1 MRCCFGCGSES
12 TAGGTASLLGRKE
25 SDVGGTRFRLLIQKI
40 LGREGDRLSP
50 LLWKEVIHH
59 LLQWIIE
66 TGALKSLGCQL
77 SWTAGWIV
85 RFSRWSDLPWERMES
100 MDHRTEH
107 RLPGRESKTIQ
118 AVLHHDVQMLG
129 APDRRLSDCGG
140 WTFVEVLL
148 TGGAPWGFT
157 LRGGREHQEPLL
169 ITKVEENSLAAA
181 VKLQVGDEI
190 VTINEIP
197 LTGYRQE
204 AICLVKGSYK
214 TLSLVVRRR
223 SDPAGRPHSWHS
235 SKFTEAQPE
244 VVTVQPT
251 PTPAWHAR
259 HSTSPQ
265 ELSPCWD
272 QTNLRRVSDQF
283 SSLGSMDSLEQS
295 SHPFPSGHLSL
306 AKSSGSVD
314 HLGTSGGGSKRDSAY
329 SSYST
334 GSGTPDYTLS
344 RSTENAL
351 HKVGQWDSGGRVG
364 RNSYGLVEGGHPD
377 ERPFHLAVPLGP
389 EGHEGPRAD
398 EPPGSRNSSSS
409 RSSIAPV
416 WHVPEKKKAAAPS
429 PPPPLPPVRSDSFAA
444 TKVHEKGLAVPYSEA
459 PAHPSQQRAPG
470 RAVDRGMGEGHDGTH
485 RVPRPHERGSEVQK
499 SYNPL
504 KPDTFY
510 SHATPDV
517 YGNSGSP
524 VTSNKLYSLS
534 SSDVR
539 LGQQVYPH
547 TPYHPRQYSD
557 ESPLYPQTRTPSA
570 QWQQS
575 PAGYY
580 SSMQELSFSGPAQ
593 AGVPG
598 MATDRLP
605 EGGGHSRFY
614 CVTARQGAPQ
624 PSLGRAEGWM
634 AGDVAQS
641 VAGDR
646 GSVSSQKAGR
656 VRTQQQENPEVQDGS
671 WDYRPEEDKGGQRRS
686 NGYTAEGHYLAC
698 SPSSYSE
705 ERKQQ
710 ECQPEA
716 WPPPED
722 APTHPQRTPI
732 LHCQENTGPEAPDP
746 VLGKQAKCNDRY
758 ATTLRN
764 EIQLKRAQLQ
774 KSKSAAALSAA
785 SEAPGDTQP
794 WGAPCAK
801 AVPCDGS
808 FTSTYKDNLKEA
820 QARVLQATSFRRRDL
835 EPVLPEHA
843 GPEPVPEHVVPGPA
857 RRDSGPEPVQSRAAS
872 GPVSRIGGRK
882 RFPAEKKVRSFSE
895 PDKINEVGVEE
906 DVPPQ
911 EPPESFEDR
920 RRVFEAMGGSAAPR
934 PGTNKTQP
942 PGATDER
949 AESQTAASRPDETHG
964 SRHADSQ
971 AVLEKQRLGTFAEY
985 EATWNVQR
993 KPTEARVAGR
1003 YRSAE
1008 NILDSGLEERSMGSY
1023 VHERS
1028 RSSPSAD
1035 FYGQD
1040 NSAVGR
1046 KPAGG
1051 PQPEEEPA
1059 SQETATRRL
1068 FDRERHFSAPEGEHR
1083 GGDPSHHQHP
1093 LQDTEPPPLPPAL
1106 KKKGPLPQRPL
1117 PPQLDRHCRP
1127 EAASSAGD
1135 TQESPP
1141 VPPDSCSVRPYSA
1154 EAPPPGPDHAPSSSP
1169 RRDTQQGTRH
1179 EDEQGAGHGASPSQ
1193 PEPAPPPPA
1202 AISSSSSSSSSHKE
1216 AALLKPSMEGYRS
1229 LSPQFV
1235 PQWLTDRPPVSLQ
1248 DDASSRMENAVEGGA
1263 TVKKVPIKIVH
1274 AESSSEKESRR
1285 FLMPSDAAP
1294 VAGGPGAPDSPPLG
1308 PRSPSEPSYS
1318 PFCAYTRQKDNQPQ
1332 MEPKWEEPADAGP
1345 PGATQEGSHNGGPP
1359 AGPLEE
1365 DRKREELT
1373 RDIVGRDKSLADIL
1387 NQTKMKTTMD
1397 LMEGIFPQGEQ
1408 LVEEAQQRRKVAP
1421 KQAPRRSTEE
1431 RQDEDSLVAA
1441 VPMVTSSS
1449 YYSTSAPKAELLIKM
1464 KDMQEEIE
1472 EQDSEDELD
1481 VDLANKKHELIDSLS
1496 RKLAVLRE
1504 ARESLQE
1511 DVQANNALGEEVEL
1525 TVQHVCKPNELD
1537 KFRMFVGDLD
1547 KVVSLLL
1554 SLSGRLARV
1563 ENALNGLEEG
1573 APAEE
1578 KRTLEEKRKLLIRQ
1592 HDDAKELKENLDR
1605 REHVVYNILANCLSE
1620 EHLADYEHFVKMK
1633 SALIIEQRKLEDKI
1647 KLGEEQLKCLTDS
1660 LPLEQRRPF

>member
-1 MRCCFGCGSES
+1 
-12 TAGGTASLLGRKE
+12 
-25 SDVGGTRFRLLIQKI
+25 
-40 LGREGDRLSP
+40 
-50 LLWKEVIHH
+50 
-59 LLQWIIE
+59 
-66 TGALKSLGCQL
+66 
-77 SWTAGWIV
+77 
-85 RFSRWSDLPWERMES
+85 MES

-107 RLPGRESKTIQ
+107 RLPGREPKTIQ

-129 APDRRLSDCGG
+129 ASDQRFSDCGG
-140 WTFVEVLL
+140 WTLVEVLL

-197 LTGYRQE
+197 LSGYRQE

-223 SDPAGRPHSWHS
+223 SDPVGRPHSWHS

-244 VVTVQPT
+244 AVTAQPT

-265 ELSPCWD
+265 ELSACWD

-295 SHPFPSGHLSL
+295 SHPFLSGRLSL
-306 AKSSGSVD
+306 AKSSSSVD
-314 HLGTSGGGSKRDSAY
+314 HLGMSGGGSKRDSAY

-364 RNSYGLVEGGHPD
+364 RNSYGLLEGGHPD

-398 EPPGSRNSSSS
+398 EPPGSRSSSSS

-416 WHVPEKKKAAAPS
+416 WHVPEKKKATAPS
-429 PPPPLPPVRSDSFAA
+429 PPPPLPPMRSDSFAV

-459 PAHPSQQRAPG
+459 PAHPTQQRVPG
-470 RAVDRGMGEGHDGTH
+470 RAVDRDRGMGEGHDGTH
-485 RVPRPHERGSEVQK
+485 RGPRPHERGSEVQK
-499 SYNPL
+499 SSNLL

-510 SHATPDV
+510 SHANPDV
-517 YGNSGSP
+517 YGNSGSQ

-539 LGQQVYPH
+539 LGQQGYFH

-557 ESPLYPQTRTPSA
+557 ESALYPQARTPSA

-575 PAGYY
+575 TSGCY
-580 SSMQELSFSGPAQ
+580 SSMQELSFSGQAQ

-624 PSLGRAEGWM
+624 SLLGRAEGWM
-634 AGDVAQS
+634 AEDVAQS

-646 GSVSSQKAGR
+646 ESVSSQKAGR
-656 VRTQQQENPEVQDGS
+656 ARAQQQENPEVQDGS
-671 WDYRPEEDKGGQRRS
+671 WDYRPEDMRDVLGEDRGGQRRS
-686 NGYTAEGHYLAC
+686 NGYTAEGHYMAC
-698 SPSSYSE
+698 SPSSYNE
-705 ERKQQ
+705 EKKRQ
-710 ECQPEA
+710 ECQPET

-722 APTHPQRTPI
+722 AATRLQRTPI
-732 LHCQENTGPEAPDP
+732 LHSQENTGPEAPDP
-746 VLGKQAKCNDRY
+746 VLGKQAKHNDRY

-774 KSKSAAALSAA
+774 KSKSAATLSAA
-785 SEAPGDTQP
+785 SEAPGDTEP
-794 WGAPCAK
+794 WEASCTQA
-801 AVPCDGS
+801 APCDGS
-808 FTSTYKDNLKEA
+808 FSSTYKDNLKEA
-820 QARVLQATSFRRRDL
+820 QARVLRATSFRRRDL

-843 GPEPVPEHVVPGPA
+843 GPEPVPGYVVPGPA
-857 RRDSGPEPVQSRAAS
+857 RRDSGPEPVQSRTAS

-882 RFPAEKKVRSFSE
+882 RFPPEKKVRSFSE

-934 PGTNKTQP
+934 SGTNKAQP
-942 PGATDER
+942 PSAADGP
-949 AESQTAASRPDETHG
+949 AEIQHAGRHPDGTHG
-964 SRHADSQ
+964 SPRHTDSQ

-985 EATWNVQR
+985 EATWNGQR
-993 KPTEARVAGR
+993 KPTEARVTGR

-1008 NILDSGLEERSMGSY
+1008 NILDSGLEERGMGSY

-1028 RSSPSAD
+1028 QSSPSAD

-1040 NSAVGR
+1040 TSAVGR
-1046 KPAGG
+1046 KSAGG

-1059 SQETATRRL
+1059 SQESATQRL
-1068 FDRERHFSAPEGEHR
+1068 FDRERHSSAPEGEHR
-1083 GGDPSHHQHP
+1083 GGDPSHHQHS

-1106 KKKGPLPQRPL
+1106 KKKGSLPQRPL
-1117 PPQLDRHCRP
+1117 PPQLDKHWHP
-1127 EAASSAGD
+1127 EAASSAGE

-1141 VPPDSCSVRPYSA
+1141 VPLGSCSVRPYSA
-1154 EAPPPGPDHAPSSSP
+1154 EEATSPGPEHAPSSSSGK
-1169 RRDTQQGTRH
+1169 DSQQGTRH
-1179 EDEQGAGHGASPSQ
+1179 EDEQGAGQGASPSQ

-1216 AALLKPSMEGYRS
+1216 AALLKPSMEGFRS
-1229 LSPQFV
+1229 LSPQFA
-1235 PQWLTDRPPVSLQ
+1235 PQRLTDRPPVSLQ

-1274 AESSSEKESRR
+1274 AESSSEKETRR
-1285 FLMPSDAAP
+1285 FLMPSEVAP

-1308 PRSPSEPSYS
+1308 PRGPSELSYS

-1345 PGATQEGSHNGGPP
+1345 PGAPQEGSHNGGPP
-1359 AGPLEE
+1359 DGPLEE

-1421 KQAPRRSTEE
+1421 KQAPRRSAEE

-1464 KDMQEEIE
+1464 KDMQEEIQ

-1496 RKLAVLRE
+1496 KKLAVLRD

-1511 DVQANNALGEEVEL
+1511 DVQANNVLGEEVEL

-1563 ENALNGLEEG
+1563 ENALNSLEEG
-1573 APAEE
+1573 AAAEE

-1605 REHVVYNILANCLSE
+1605 RESVVYNILANCLSE